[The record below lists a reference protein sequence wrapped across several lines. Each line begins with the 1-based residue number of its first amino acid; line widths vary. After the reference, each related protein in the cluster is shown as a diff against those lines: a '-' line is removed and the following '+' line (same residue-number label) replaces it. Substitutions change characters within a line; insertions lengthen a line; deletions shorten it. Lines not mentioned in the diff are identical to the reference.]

1 MTIRGGAN
9 LQSGIVVG
17 NLPENV
23 YNLRNE
29 RSLLPNDVPQAFV
42 AAWAYDLPV
51 GSGHRLG
58 GRNPFARALLGGWTA
73 SATQRYQA
81 GTPLQIYTSNN
92 NLLLSNTVQRP
103 NIVAGQNLQ
112 TGIGIGSFNPATDRR
127 ITPDAFSAPLPFT
140 FDNAAPTYWSLR
152 NFPVLQED
160 VALTTHLAGRQ
171 VEARTIRAILQCR
184 QPASIHGVGHR
195 LFERFIRKA
204 GRLQRR
210 PVCAVGRE
218 NSILTAVADDSRI
231 GVSK

>member
-1 MTIRGGAN
+1 
-9 LQSGIVVG
+9 
-17 NLPENV
+17 V

-160 VALTTHLAGRQ
+160 VALTKHISLGDRWKLELYGQSFNVANRHRFTVL
-171 VEARTIRAILQCR
+171 VTDFSS
-184 QPASIHGVGHR
+184 ASFGKQG
-195 LFERFIRKA
+195 
-204 GRLQRR
+204 GSS
-210 PVCAVGRE
+210 VGRYVQLGAK
-218 NSILTAVADDSRI
+218 IRF
-231 GVSK
+231 